1 MKIFISLLLFITF
14 YAPKKEQEIKKI
26 EKKKPFIP
34 VKKIDS
40 VLNKKVLKAF
50 DSILIKHKFNGQILI
65 AKDDYVILDSSIGF
79 TNFKDSI
86 KINRTTPFHL
96 ASVSKTFT
104 GMMCM
109 KLFEEKK
116 LDFNDLVIKYLP
128 LFPYKNVTVSE
139 LLSHTSVLPDYA
151 NFITMEKREFI
162 KKSSNTDLHKLSE
175 VELNYFTNED
185 ILQYIINYSPSPV
198 SNSKKEFIY
207 CNTNYVI
214 LAIIIERI
222 TNMDYPSVLKK
233 YIFDKYG
240 LNNTFVFNKNN
251 IEKYIPSYKENN
263 EIWGIEKFDLIYG
276 DKNIYSTAID
286 LYLWDNILKSTAF
299 LKKETTSY
307 AYEPKSILTKENK
320 TYGYG
325 WRLVFPENQEKIIYH
340 NGWWHGNNTAL
351 IRLIEKNAV
360 IIILGNR
367 YNDYIYS
374 HKRFVEILRN
384 MN

>member
-1 MKIFISLLLFITF
+1 
-14 YAPKKEQEIKKI
+14 
-26 EKKKPFIP
+26 
-34 VKKIDS
+34 
-40 VLNKKVLKAF
+40 
-50 DSILIKHKFNGQILI
+50 
-65 AKDDYVILDSSIGF
+65 
-79 TNFKDSI
+79 
-86 KINRTTPFHL
+86 
-96 ASVSKTFT
+96 
-104 GMMCM
+104 
-109 KLFEEKK
+109 
-116 LDFNDLVIKYLP
+116 
-128 LFPYKNVTVSE
+128 
-139 LLSHTSVLPDYA
+139 
-151 NFITMEKREFI
+151 MEKREFI
-162 KKSSNTDLHKLSE
+162 KKSRNIDIHKLSE

>member
-1 MKIFISLLLFITF
+1 
-14 YAPKKEQEIKKI
+14 
-26 EKKKPFIP
+26 
-34 VKKIDS
+34 
-40 VLNKKVLKAF
+40 
-50 DSILIKHKFNGQILI
+50 
-65 AKDDYVILDSSIGF
+65 
-79 TNFKDSI
+79 
-86 KINRTTPFHL
+86 
-96 ASVSKTFT
+96 
-104 GMMCM
+104 M

>member
-1 MKIFISLLLFITF
+1 MPHKHNFGAGPCILPQEVF
-14 YAPKKEQEIKKI
+14 EQAAQA
-26 EKKKPFIP
+26 
-34 VKKIDS
+34 
-40 VLNKKVLKAF
+40 VLSWGDTGL
-50 DSILIKHKFNGQILI
+50 SILEISHRTPEFESVVAESVQLIKELMQVPEGYEVIFVQGGASLQFGMLPMNLLNEEESAAYLDTGVWANKALKE
-65 AKDDYVILDSSIGF
+65 AKLFGPVTVVADSSDKKH
-79 TNFKDSI
+79 TYLQKDLQLPV
-86 KINRTTPFHL
+86 NTT
-96 ASVSKTFT
+96 
-104 GMMCM
+104 
-109 KLFEEKK
+109 
-116 LDFNDLVIKYLP
+116 YL
-128 LFPYKNVTVSE
+128 
-139 LLSHTSVLPDYA
+139 H
-151 NFITMEKREFI
+151 IT
-162 KKSSNTDLHKLSE
+162 T
-175 VELNYFTNED
+175 
-185 ILQYIINYSPSPV
+185 
-198 SNSKKEFIY
+198 
-207 CNTNYVI
+207 
-214 LAIIIERI
+214 
-222 TNMDYPSVLKK
+222 
-233 YIFDKYG
+233 
-240 LNNTFVFNKNN
+240 NNTVEGTQWHQYPQTNVPLIGDMSSDIFCRPTEFK
-251 IEKYIPSYKENN
+251 
-263 EIWGIEKFDLIYG
+263 KFDLIYG

>member
-14 YAPKKEQEIKKI
+14 CTPKKEQEIKKI
-26 EKKKPFIP
+26 EKKRPFIP

-276 DKNIYSTAID
+276 DK
-286 LYLWDNILKSTAF
+286 F
-299 LKKETTSY
+299 
-307 AYEPKSILTKENK
+307 
-320 TYGYG
+320 
-325 WRLVFPENQEKIIYH
+325 
-340 NGWWHGNNTAL
+340 
-351 IRLIEKNAV
+351 
-360 IIILGNR
+360 
-367 YNDYIYS
+367 
-374 HKRFVEILRN
+374 
-384 MN
+384 